1 MQGDQEHSFLNKFKL
16 CALTNMSVNYTGDGV
31 HATYYDGTPIS
42 MQMDLSFSEL
52 TPIYNEDYDE
62 YDSKEEGVGY

>member
-1 MQGDQEHSFLNKFKL
+1 
-16 CALTNMSVNYTGDGV
+16 
-31 HATYYDGTPIS
+31 